1 VSAVARAVEVTAE
14 PAVDP
19 QTAPHD
25 EMVSVIE
32 ELIARSS
39 DNSVSIDTLANALK
53 SRGFR
58 RPPGSPR
65 LITRL
70 RRIRQIT
77 IDRAG
82 RITLVGDADAGPRAP
97 DSPPESH
104 QEAPDSPPESHEEPA
119 EPNWNRAVPPVDEP
133 DDEPMPGNVREP
145 GGEGPP
151 AGDTPQDPARRRRRS
166 RRGGRGRRRGRS
178 AASAAP

>member
-1 VSAVARAVEVTAE
+1 VSAVARAAEVTAE

-39 DNSVSIDTLANALK
+39 DNSVSIDTLANELK

-104 QEAPDSPPESHEEPA
+104 EDPA
-119 EPNWNRAVPPVDEP
+119 EPNWNRAAPPVDEP

-145 GGEGPP
+145 GSDGPP
-151 AGDTPQDPARRRRRS
+151 AGDASQDPTPRRRRS

-178 AASAAP
+178 GAPAAP